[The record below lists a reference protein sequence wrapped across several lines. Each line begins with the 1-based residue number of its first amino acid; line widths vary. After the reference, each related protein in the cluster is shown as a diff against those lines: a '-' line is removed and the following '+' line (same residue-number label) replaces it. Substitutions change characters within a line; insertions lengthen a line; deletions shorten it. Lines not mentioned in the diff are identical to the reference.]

1 MCCEGN
7 NSKSEMQGI
16 CKSSK
21 CTEPITC
28 DCRIGTAAMYLW
40 YLWWVVITWSFNVV
54 SGNYHYLWCQLCP
67 LCHVAC
73 SCFTVSCGNLHFWQA
88 GLIRDLNAVSASE
101 LGELDYDTRLNTYD
115 KVRPQLFLGL
125 TEEHVGAILSHC
137 VYDMSSEELILRQSA
152 SRALQSFLD
161 FSASVMNNDVSKYSI
176 DDKSRENNT
185 RSICTMGCIQKILEK
200 TYLHNMGVAM
210 TKDISIQKVRIY
222 LLFFSL

>member
-1 MCCEGN
+1 
-7 NSKSEMQGI
+7 
-16 CKSSK
+16 
-21 CTEPITC
+21 
-28 DCRIGTAAMYLW
+28 
-40 YLWWVVITWSFNVV
+40 
-54 SGNYHYLWCQLCP
+54 
-67 LCHVAC
+67 
-73 SCFTVSCGNLHFWQA
+73 
-88 GLIRDLNAVSASE
+88 
-101 LGELDYDTRLNTYD
+101 
-115 KVRPQLFLGL
+115 LFLGL

>member
-1 MCCEGN
+1 
-7 NSKSEMQGI
+7 
-16 CKSSK
+16 
-21 CTEPITC
+21 
-28 DCRIGTAAMYLW
+28 
-40 YLWWVVITWSFNVV
+40 
-54 SGNYHYLWCQLCP
+54 
-67 LCHVAC
+67 
-73 SCFTVSCGNLHFWQA
+73 
-88 GLIRDLNAVSASE
+88 
-101 LGELDYDTRLNTYD
+101 
-115 KVRPQLFLGL
+115 LFLGL

-161 FSASVMNNDVSKYSI
+161 FSSSVMNNDVSKYSI

-222 LLFFSL
+222 LLFFSLYSQIIG